1 MSRSPRQAKIH
12 IAKKELSLDDATY
25 RALLQRVTG
34 RTSSAGLSDVQLDAV
49 LAELK
54 RLGFKPRSRAA
65 KITPSTPVKRPL
77 AAGAEARKIRALW
90 ISLYHLGVISDSA
103 ETALAAF
110 VKRQLKIDAL
120 QWVRQDAYKIT
131 EALKSWAARAA
142 GVDWSAYYL
151 GRGNRVEK
159 VLFPRARVIEAQ
171 WRILAALGVIRIA
184 DSDARDLYV
193 ARIVGVGRRISTHHL
208 TDAQADHVIAV
219 LGQQIRDAKGA
230 AA

>member
-1 MSRSPRQAKIH
+1 MTRSPMQAKIH
-12 IAKKELSLDDATY
+12 IAKKELALDDATY

-65 KITPSTPVKRPL
+65 STPVKRPL

-90 ISLYHLGVISDSA
+90 ISLHHLGVTADSSEA
-103 ETALAAF
+103 ALAAF
-110 VKRQLKIDAL
+110 VKRQLHIDAL

-131 EALKSWAARAA
+131 EALKSWATRAA

-171 WRILAALGVIRIA
+171 WRTLAALGVVRIA

-193 ARIVGVGRRISTHHL
+193 ARIAGVGARISTHHL
-208 TDAQADHVIAV
+208 SDTQADKVIAA
-219 LGQQIRDAKGA
+219 LGEQIRAAKGA
-230 AA
+230 P